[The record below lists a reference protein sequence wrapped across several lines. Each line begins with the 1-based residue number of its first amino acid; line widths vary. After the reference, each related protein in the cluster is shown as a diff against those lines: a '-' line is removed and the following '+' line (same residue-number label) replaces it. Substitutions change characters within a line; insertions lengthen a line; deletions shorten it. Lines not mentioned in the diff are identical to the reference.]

1 MNCLIKLKKGEV
13 IVYKPKLLTCL
24 KDYSVEQFLVDV
36 TSGII
41 VGIIA
46 LPLSIALGIASGVS
60 PQTGLTTAIV
70 GGFFVSL
77 LGGSRVQIGGPTGAF
92 IILVLGIINKYGI
105 GGLTVATFM
114 AGIIL
119 VLMGLFKIGNLIKF
133 IPYPITT
140 GFTNGIAV
148 VIFSTQIKDFF
159 GLDMEGIPS
168 DFIEKWGVYLSN
180 LDRIDPISLFL
191 GVLTVFIILA
201 LPKINE
207 RIPSPLVALIV
218 VTLVVQGLD
227 LDVATIGS
235 QFGEI
240 KRGLPSLNL
249 VPVDMTL
256 IKTLIIPAF
265 TIALLGSIESL
276 LSAVVA
282 DGMIGG
288 NHRSNTEL
296 IGQGVANMFSS
307 VFGGI
312 PVTGAI
318 ARTAANVKNGGRTP
332 VAGIVHSV
340 FLLATMLLLMEYFK
354 FVPMASLA
362 GILLVVSYNMGD
374 WEEFKTLNR
383 SPKSDAL
390 VFFTT
395 FIMTIV
401 FDLTIAIEVGI
412 VMAAFLFMR
421 RMAEISG
428 TNLVDLEERLD
439 SDELR
444 NNLKIG
450 EGDLM
455 YYEISGPFFF
465 GAADKFIQ
473 AIKSINVMPR
483 VLMIDLGKVPTV
495 DSTGFHA
502 LVTFYKVCERSGT
515 RAIFVN
521 LDDKL
526 FKILKKFGFIEVA
539 GEENLCRDLAEAT
552 SRVRGH
558 LEEGKEGE
566 LASQVS

>member
-60 PQTGLTTAIV
+60 PQVGLTTAIV

-92 IILVLGIINKYGI
+92 IILVLGIINEYGI
-105 GGLTVATFM
+105 TGLTVATFM

-159 GLDMEGIPS
+159 GFKLDSIPS
-168 DFIEKWGVYLSN
+168 EFIEKWGTYLSN
-180 LDRIDPISLFL
+180 LDKVNPTSLFL
-191 GVLTVFIILA
+191 GVLTVLIIVV

-207 RIPSPLVALIV
+207 RIPSPLAALIV
-218 VTLVVQGLD
+218 VTLVVQGFG
-227 LDVATIGS
+227 LDVTTIGS

-240 KRGLPSLNL
+240 KGGLPALNL
-249 VPVDMTL
+249 VAVDLNL
-256 IKTLIIPAF
+256 IKTLVVPAF

-307 VFGGI
+307 IFGGI

-383 SPKSDAL
+383 CPKSDAL
-390 VFFTT
+390 VFLTT

-401 FDLTIAIEVGI
+401 FDLTVAIEVGI

-444 NNLKIG
+444 NNLKVG
-450 EGDLM
+450 EGNLM

-483 VLMIDLGKVPTV
+483 VLIIDLREVPIM

-526 FKILKKFGFIEVA
+526 FKVLKKFGFIEMV
-539 GEENLCRDLAEAT
+539 GEENFCRDLAEAT
-552 SRVRGH
+552 YRVRGH
-558 LEEGKEGE
+558 LEEGKQGE
-566 LASQVS
+566 IASQVS

>member
-1 MNCLIKLKKGEV
+1 M
-13 IVYKPKLLTCL
+13 YRPKLLTCL

-46 LPLSIALGIASGVS
+46 LPLSIALGIASGVT
-60 PQTGLTTAIV
+60 PQIGLTTAII
-70 GGFFVSL
+70 GGMFVSL

-92 IILVLGIINKYGI
+92 IIIVLGIINEYGLT
-105 GGLTVATFM
+105 GLTVATFM
-114 AGIIL
+114 AGVIL
-119 VLMGLFKIGNLIKF
+119 MFMGVFRIGNLIKF

-159 GLDMEGIPS
+159 GFNLSQVPS
-168 DFIEKWGVYLSN
+168 EFIEKWGVYISN
-180 LDRIDPISLFL
+180 LDKINPVSLLL
-191 GVLTVFIILA
+191 GVLTVLIIVGV
-201 LPKINE
+201 PKINE
-207 RIPSPLVALIV
+207 KVPSPLIALVV
-218 VTLVVQGLD
+218 VTLISLGFD
-227 LDVATIGS
+227 LDVTTIGS

-240 KRGLPSLNL
+240 KGELPSLGF
-249 VPVDMTL
+249 VPVDLKL
-256 IKTLIIPAF
+256 IKTLMVPAF

-296 IGQGVANMFSS
+296 IGQGVANIFSS
-307 VFGGI
+307 LFGGI

-340 FLLATMLLLMEYFK
+340 FLMITMLLLMEYFK
-354 FVPMASLA
+354 YVPMASLA

-383 SPKSDAL
+383 CPKSD
-390 VFFTT
+390 VFVFLST
-395 FIMTIV
+395 FILTIV
-401 FDLTIAIEVGI
+401 CDLTVAIEVGM
-412 VMAAFLFMR
+412 VLAAFLFMK
-421 RMAEISG
+421 RMAEVSD
-428 TNLVDLEERLD
+428 TNLVDLEERLG

-444 NNLKIG
+444 NHLKVC

-473 AIKSINVMPR
+473 AIKSIHVMPK
-483 VLMIDLGKVPTV
+483 VLIIDVKEVSTV

-502 LVTFYKVCERSGT
+502 LEAFYKVCKKSGT
-515 RAIFVN
+515 KVLFVN
-521 LDDKL
+521 IDDKL
-526 FKILKKFGFIEVA
+526 FKTLEKFRFIDEV
-539 GEENLCRDLAEAT
+539 GEENFCRDLGEAT
-552 SRVRGH
+552 DIVKGYLQEST
-558 LEEGKEGE
+558 EGE
-566 LASQVS
+566 AIPQIS